1 MEKDQADNP
10 ACQTP
15 VRLAF
20 RVSYLGSRFYGS
32 QLQETERTVEGE
44 FIAACQRLKLFSDWR
59 KAGLLSAGRTDRGV
73 HACGQIVAFTTEVPD
88 RAIESLNRQ
97 LPPDC
102 WCTGYS
108 LVPGQFHP
116 RFDAVSR
123 TYRYYFPGDLPDPAD
138 RERMDRAAR
147 SFIGSHNFT
156 NFARVQGKNPYRNIL
171 GIQITEEDGSLLLEV
186 KAESFLWHQVRCMAS
201 ALARIGTHEA
211 PEDSIRQ
218 LLESAAERPIPP
230 APAEGLV
237 LLETD
242 CGIAWRPLTPGDRSG
257 GYVDHLIAHHALMG
271 RVCRV
276 LKEGIKEDA
285 SNFP

>member
-1 MEKDQADNP
+1 M
-10 ACQTP
+10 
-15 VRLAF
+15 AF

-59 KAGLLSAGRTDRGV
+59 KAGFLSAGRTDRGV
-73 HACGQIVAFTTEVPD
+73 HACGQIVAFTTEAPG
-88 RAIESLNRQ
+88 RAIETLNRQ

-108 LVPGQFHP
+108 IVSGQFHP

-123 TYRYYFPGDLPDPAD
+123 TYRYYFPGHFPDPAH

-147 SFIGSHNFT
+147 SFIGSHNFA

-171 GIQITEEDGSLLLEV
+171 GIRITEEDGFVFLEV

-201 ALARIGTHEA
+201 ALARIGTLEA

-218 LLESAAERPIPP
+218 LLESAAERSIPP

-237 LLETD
+237 LSDTD
-242 CGIAWRPLTPGDRSG
+242 CGIQWCALTPGERSG
-257 GYVDHLIAHHALMG
+257 SYVDHLIAHHALMG
-271 RVCRV
+271 KVCRV
-276 LKEGIKEDA
+276 LKAGIKENA
-285 SNFP
+285 LKSQ